1 MDSRFDLFT
10 RHLSEQASRRR
21 IVGGLGT
28 LTIGAM
34 TGLGLSLPAEAK
46 SCRERCKN
54 HCNAN
59 KSKRKCRKH
68 CQRKCS

>member
-1 MDSRFDLFT
+1 MESRFDLFT
-10 RHLSEQASRRR
+10 RYLSQHASRRDIAR
-21 IVGGLGT
+21 GVGVLA
-28 LTIGAM
+28 IGAL